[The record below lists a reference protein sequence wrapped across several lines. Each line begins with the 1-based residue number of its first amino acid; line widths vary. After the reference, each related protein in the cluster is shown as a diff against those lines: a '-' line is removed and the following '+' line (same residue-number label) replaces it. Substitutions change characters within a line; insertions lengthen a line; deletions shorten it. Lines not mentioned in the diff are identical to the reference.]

1 MTVRKISI
9 IVILATAFGLAAT
22 LLSPRDA
29 KAQDRPSQRQLRTYV
44 PPDQLVSFLPS
55 TPFNVF
61 VDFLNPIFQ
70 RVTGKQIVDPTS
82 GEFPIGISIGG
93 MHFMDALEL
102 VLDYHSLAYRET
114 DRYFV
119 VEEAQRQADV
129 MDAAQARGGGGQRAA
144 QTELPASL
152 RTREIQINAVLFEL
166 NVTRAR
172 EVGIDWNVFFGG
184 QRGQGQGQGGIG
196 GGTGGGTGRDGQQQV
211 RFRLRTDQFF
221 DDFSDYLDA
230 PDEIDISTLTQFFRL
245 LENEGLGETIANPQ
259 ITVQSGE
266 QGRIQIGS
274 DIPVQI
280 RDYSGNTV
288 TQFYSTGIIVEV
300 VPTLLT
306 ESVADTA
313 GAPRLDFIHL
323 DVKVE
328 KSAGR
333 PSLQGIVID
342 RNDATTQVLLLNG
355 EQTIIG
361 GLYSNEESVSRRGV
375 PLLKDLPWWFFGL
388 RYIFGYT
395 QTTTSQRELLIV
407 LQADVLNSLPTRA
420 DMPFDQDQIEQRR
433 RKVREVLERAG
444 FQEEARRVPETRD

>member
-1 MTVRKISI
+1 MTVRKFSI
-9 IVILATAFGLAAT
+9 IFILATAFGLVST
-22 LLSPRDA
+22 LMTPGVAR
-29 KAQDRPSQRQLRTYV
+29 AQDRPSQRQLRTYV

-61 VDFLNPIFQ
+61 VDFLNPIFE

-82 GEFPIGISIGG
+82 GQFAIGISIAG

-102 VLDYHSLAYRET
+102 VLDYHGLTYRET

-119 VEEAQRQADV
+119 VEEAPQQGGV
-129 MDAAQARGGGGQRAA
+129 LDAAAARAGGGARAE
-144 QTELPASL
+144 QTARPATL
-152 RTREIQINAVLFEL
+152 RTREIEINAILFEL
-166 NVTRAR
+166 NVTKAR
-172 EVGIDWNVFFGG
+172 ELGLDWNVFFGQQTSGGG
-184 QRGQGQGQGGIG
+184 Q
-196 GGTGGGTGRDGQQQV
+196 GGTGGGGGTGSGGVQQA
-211 RFRLRTDQFF
+211 RFRLRTDRIF
-221 DDFSDYLDA
+221 DEFDEYIDA
-230 PDEIDISTLTQFFRL
+230 PDQIDFTQLTQFFRL

-280 RDYSGNTV
+280 RDFSGNTV

-306 ESVADTA
+306 EPVADTT
-313 GAPRLDFIHL
+313 GSPRLDFIHL

-333 PSLQGIVID
+333 PSLQGVVID

-361 GLYSNEESVSRRGV
+361 GLYTNEESVSRRGV

-388 RYIFGYT
+388 RYVFGYT
-395 QTTTSQRELLIV
+395 QTTTTQRELLIV
-407 LQADVLNSLPTRA
+407 LQADVRNSLPARA
-420 DMPFDQDQIEQRR
+420 NLPFEQDQIDQRR
-433 RKVREVLERAG
+433 RKVRQVLERAG
-444 FQEEARRVPETRD
+444 FEEEARRVPVPETNR